1 MRVTFKD
8 VGARN
13 LTWTVDMNPPT
24 EQKMLAAIAHRGA
37 LLSRNITL
45 EHDISNDQ
53 KFAICA
59 GARVVGLIYLG
70 NALAVEQA
78 REQSAESAQP
88 LYPSKIQT
96 QDDTEN
102 DRPLRAFSSS
112 STAQPQPEQVKLEQ
126 QLDRVDDMI
135 SRWLDIL

>member
-1 MRVTFKD
+1 MQVTFKN
-8 VGARN
+8 VGHN
-13 LTWTVDMNPPT
+13 KLTWVAEMRPPT
-24 EQKMLAAIAHRGA
+24 EQKMINAIRHRGA

-45 EHDISNDQ
+45 EPDISNDQ

-59 GARVVGLIYLG
+59 GARVVGSIYLG

-78 REQSAESAQP
+78 REQSVESAQP